1 MKSALAATVLVLL
14 ASAVAR
20 ADGVCTPRPPTA
32 AEVASYKAGLAA
44 FLASAPAAPE
54 GWVQRDEPTDAE
66 PGAQCVES
74 GPGPRR
80 SWSFMRSFDIEPAT
94 RQQREQEA
102 VVKIQAL
109 MAERAQLAEAN
120 RPRLDAI
127 GVELNALVAR
137 QIELATAQK
146 FDEVGAVNEAMD
158 ALMKEQ
164 TALMGLAQADADMQ
178 AISALAEHDTSATY
192 GLQTDASGSERE
204 SFVPFD
210 APVGQ
215 GYRQSYESG
224 GNALEDVVLVFGS
237 PAAGSATVPVLVRL
251 HGDPGRVAALLAAAK
266 LAPVAAL
273 AQ

>member
-1 MKSALAATVLVLL
+1 MKSALAAIVLALL

-66 PGAQCVES
+66 PGTQCVES
-74 GPGPRR
+74 GPGPR
-80 SWSFMRSFDIEPAT
+80 SWSFMRRFEIEPAT
-94 RQQREQEA
+94 RLQREQEA
-102 VVKIQAL
+102 VVKFQAL

-120 RPRLDAI
+120 RPRLEAI
-127 GVELNALVAR
+127 DVEYNALVAR
-137 QIELATAQK
+137 QIELATTQK

-158 ALMKEQ
+158 ALMKEKS
-164 TALMGLAQADADMQ
+164 ALMGFGQVEADNEAIGAVIEHDADA
-178 AISALAEHDTSATY
+178 SY

-210 APVGQ
+210 APAGQ

-224 GNALEDVVLVFGS
+224 GNAHEDVVLVFGS
-237 PAAGSATVPVLVRL
+237 PASGSATVPVLIRL
-251 HGDPGRVAALLAAAK
+251 QGDPKRVAALLAAAK
-266 LAPVAAL
+266 LEPVAAL